1 MKFREEISR
10 PGFVIDLMSIALI
23 LGVPIGLAVLGIREF
38 YRGHDW
44 FHVVERMLIWAAV
57 YWVVAGV
64 SRWWKRR
71 RAVS

>member
-57 YWVVAGV
+57 YWWSPASVGG
-64 SRWWKRR
+64 WKRR